1 MKYESNHH
9 VMHLGLTFLLFLVK
23 IASKKVK

>member
-1 MKYESNHH
+1 MKYESNYH
-9 VMHLGLTFLLFLVK
+9 VMHLGLTFLLCVVK

>member
-9 VMHLGLTFLLFLVK
+9 VMHLGLTFLLCVVK